1 MKGIFLLALIFSQ
14 SILGLTQSVSPH
26 LLNHKWNAQWLTSDD
41 DGTSYGVHHFRKNI
55 ALPAKPSSF
64 IIHVSA
70 DNRYKLFVNGT
81 LVSLGPA
88 RGDLYHWNFETVDI
102 APYLKA
108 GENCLAAVVWNFG
121 KSRALAQISYRTG
134 FILQGNTTA
143 EEIAN
148 TDTSW
153 KYLKNPAYSPL
164 TPDLTYT
171 YYALGPGER
180 VDLNQFSPGWE
191 LQGYDDSRWIQ
202 PKTISVG
209 LPKGVFDW
217 FYNWMLVPRTIPP
230 MEITA
235 QRFESV
241 REVSGIKT
249 PKEFPAVKSSI
260 EIPPHT
266 KVNILL
272 DQGHLTNAYPV
283 LTFSRGK
290 DAVVT
295 LQYAEALFIDEGSGK
310 HWKAQNAKGNRNEV
324 TGKRFV
330 GVKDEIVSGGQSG
343 QVFVPLEFRTFR
355 YVRCHIETQSES
367 MMLEDISSLFTE
379 YPFQLKAKFEST
391 EKELQQ
397 IFETGWRTARLC
409 AGETYVDCPYYEQL
423 QYFGDTRIQCL
434 ISLFNSGDDRLMRNA
449 IEQADRSRLAEGI
462 TLSRYPS
469 LLDQQI
475 PPFSLW
481 WIGMLHD
488 YYWYRDD
495 TEFVKKFL
503 PGMRGVLAFFS
514 NYQQEDG
521 RLKNPPYW
529 EFSDWAET
537 GGWKNGVAP
546 KGDDGCSAV
555 LDFQLL
561 MAYQTAA
568 DLEEG
573 LGLKELAAQ
582 YRKEVSRLTAAIRNQ
597 YWDGTKKLFADTN
610 EKKYF
615 SQHTNALAVLT
626 KIVEVKEVRALMEK
640 TLSDSTLTQATIY
653 FKYYVNQALVT
664 AGMGDLYLSQLDVW
678 KENLTMGMT
687 TWAEISDINHARSDC
702 HAWGASPNIE
712 FFRIVLGID
721 SGSPGFNTVLID
733 PHLGN
738 LKRAS
743 GAMPHPKGEISVSY
757 SSDKDGKWK
766 AVISLPIGTSGT
778 FVWQDKSFQL
788 HQGENKFDL

>member
-1 MKGIFLLALIFSQ
+1 MKRIFLLALIFSQ
-14 SILGLTQSVSPH
+14 SILGFAQSVSPQ
-26 LLNHKWNAQWLTSDD
+26 LLDHKWNALWLTSDD
-41 DGTSYGVHHFRKNI
+41 DGTSYGVHHFRKNVS
-55 ALPAKPSSF
+55 LPSKPSSF

-88 RGDLYHWNFETVDI
+88 RSDLYHWNFETVDI
-102 APYLKA
+102 ALYLKE

-134 FILQGNTTA
+134 FILQGNTAA

-148 TDTSW
+148 TDTNW

-164 TPDLTYT
+164 TPDLIYT

-191 LQGYDDSRWIQ
+191 LPGYDDTRWTQ
-202 PKTISVG
+202 PKTISAG

-230 MEITA
+230 MEIIA
-235 QRFESV
+235 QRFASV

-249 PKEFPAVKSSI
+249 PKEFPTVKSSI

-283 LTFSRGK
+283 VTFSKGK
-290 DAVVT
+290 NAVVT
-295 LQYAEALFIDEGSGK
+295 LQYAEALFIDEGSAK

-324 TGKRFV
+324 AGKRFV
-330 GVKDEIVSGGQSG
+330 GIKDEIVSGGQSG
-343 QVFVPLEFRTFR
+343 QVFMPLEFRTFR
-355 YVRCHIETQSES
+355 YVRCHVETQSEA
-367 MMLEDISSLFTE
+367 MMLEDISSFFTG

-391 EKELQQ
+391 EKVLQQ

-449 IEQADRSRLAEGI
+449 IEQADRSRLPEGI

-469 LLDQQI
+469 SLDQQI

-495 TEFVKKFL
+495 AEFVKKFL

-546 KGDDGCSAV
+546 KGDDGCSAI

-561 MAYQTAA
+561 LAYQTAA

-582 YRKEVSRLTAAIRNQ
+582 YRKEVSRLTAAVRKQ
-597 YWDGTKKLFADTN
+597 YWDETKKLFADTN

-626 KIVEVKEVRALMEK
+626 RIVEDKDAGALMEK
-640 TLSDSTLTQATIY
+640 IISDSTLTQATIY
-653 FKYYVNQALVT
+653 FKYYVNQALAK
-664 AGMGDLYLSQLDVW
+664 AGMGDLYLSQLNVW
-678 KENLTMGMT
+678 KENLAMGMT

-721 SGSPGFNTVLID
+721 SSSPGFRTVLIH

-738 LKRAS
+738 LKQAS
-743 GAMPHPKGEISVSY
+743 GSIPHPKGEIAVSY
-757 SSDKDGKWK
+757 SSDKNGKWK
-766 AVISLPIGTSGT
+766 AVISLPDGTSGI
-778 FVWQDKSFQL
+778 FLWKDKSFPL
-788 HQGENKFDL
+788 HDGENKYEL